1 MQELAFNPKGKGT
14 GGTGNGKGNYEKT
27 DRPCFNW
34 MTTGHCA
41 YGGSCKYKHEEQ
53 QAVRML
59 TQDERAELTMWRR
72 QFANQGKN
80 YTNAC
85 RTWTLDGFHTGGSEN
100 KKLLSA
106 QIVTE
111 AIREMDSSST
121 PMKNSKHD
129 VSKSMTLSRG
139 FHTNGGQ

>member
-1 MQELAFNPKGKGT
+1 
-14 GGTGNGKGNYEKT
+14 
-27 DRPCFNW
+27 

-41 YGGSCKYKHEEQ
+41 YGDSCKYKHEEQ
-53 QAVRML
+53 QSVRML

-72 QFANQGKN
+72 QFANQGKP

-100 KKLLSA
+100 KKLSSA

-111 AIREMDSSST
+111 AIREMDST

-129 VSKSMTLSRG
+129 VSKSMTLEDSTPMGVNRAVRKLSK
-139 FHTNGGQ
+139 TAKTSKAEKIRMAAKLKP